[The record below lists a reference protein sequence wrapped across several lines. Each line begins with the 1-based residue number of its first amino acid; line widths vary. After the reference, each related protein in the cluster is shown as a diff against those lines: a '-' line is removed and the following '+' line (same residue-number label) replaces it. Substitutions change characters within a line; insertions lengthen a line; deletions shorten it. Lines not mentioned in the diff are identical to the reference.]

1 MINED
6 VQDEESVNILVRKR
20 DETYMIISKDD
31 AKKLSSEYNNFN
43 LQHGYPRCNIIH
55 AVS

>member
-31 AKKLSSEYNNFN
+31 AKKLSSLFECP
-43 LQHGYPRCNIIH
+43 LSVRKIRHKKL
-55 AVS
+55 